1 MKSSQS
7 NRHPPAVAS
16 TRPSLPNPRDTRGV
30 VTIPGG
36 GDLLL
41 RRPDVELRTGLKRS
55 SLYRTM
61 EQDRSFPR
69 PVRIS
74 ARAVAWSA
82 AEVDQWIEARK
93 RRARGGPR
101 ATDKSD
107 ESTHS
112 RGSDEGRA

>member
-1 MKSSQS
+1 MKSSL
-7 NRHPPAVAS
+7 NRHTPAVAS
-16 TRPSLPNPRDTRGV
+16 AHSSLPNPRDTRGV
-30 VTIPGG
+30 ATIPGG

-61 EQDRSFPR
+61 EQDPSFPR
-69 PVRIS
+69 PVKIS

-93 RRARGGPR
+93 RWARGGSR
-101 ATDKSD
+101 STGKSD
-107 ESTHS
+107 ESTVS
-112 RGSDEGRA
+112 RGSDQGGA

>member
-1 MKSSQS
+1 MKTLEPNQAALVMAPASST
-7 NRHPPAVAS
+7 HPLRQQAAQLSHV
-16 TRPSLPNPRDTRGV
+16 DGH
-30 VTIPGG
+30 

-41 RRPDVELRTGLKRS
+41 RRPDVERRTGLKRS

-61 EQDRSFPR
+61 EQDPSFPR

-93 RRARGGPR
+93 RWARGGSR

-107 ESTHS
+107 ESTQS
-112 RGSDEGRA
+112 RGSDQGGA